1 MLRARNWCFTLNNP
15 GYALTPDVD
24 FVYEGCPVTFMV
36 WQLECGDEG
45 TEHYQGYLELDRP
58 CSLRQMHQLGAHSLL
73 GAHFEVFILRL
84 LFPPILRVRL
94 EGFARP
100 CLSLQCVLRLRRV
113 LCI

>member
-1 MLRARNWCFTLNNP
+1 
-15 GYALTPDVD
+15 
-24 FVYEGCPVTFMV
+24 
-36 WQLECGDEG
+36 
-45 TEHYQGYLELDRP
+45 
-58 CSLRQMHQLGAHSLL
+58 L